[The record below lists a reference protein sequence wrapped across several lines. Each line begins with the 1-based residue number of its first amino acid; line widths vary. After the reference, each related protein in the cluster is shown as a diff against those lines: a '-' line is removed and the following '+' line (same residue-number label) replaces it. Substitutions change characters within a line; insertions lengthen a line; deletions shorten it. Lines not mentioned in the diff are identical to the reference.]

1 MKKIIYFIAIFAFT
15 ITSCTT
21 GFEEINTNPN
31 APVAVQPSLL
41 LRQVIYD
48 FGEQMSYEGFV
59 AGDLLAQH
67 RTALDFNLFDR
78 HDLKSPQ
85 LGGNPWD
92 IFYTNLRDNEIML
105 KQSRNTPA
113 FEVYEGPAL
122 ILKAYLAAGLTDLFG
137 DVPYFEAFNG
147 VDGTVTPKYD
157 LQEEIYQNTDGILD
171 NLNKGIVA
179 ITNYSGSIPLEG
191 DILFDGN
198 LEAWVRFANSLRIK
212 YLIRISG
219 KVDVSSELQTIF
231 NEGNFITTNNE
242 NATFDFTATEPNN
255 FRLARLRVGD
265 FNNFV
270 LSETMEEILTNL
282 DDDRINT
289 FFKPFSNSNSNEFSG
304 LINGIDASSTSVV
317 LADLS
322 LSGTAFRD
330 DTSTLDAN
338 FITAWET
345 NFLLAEA
352 AEKGLITADAQT
364 LYNTA
369 VTQAFEYWNT
379 ILPASYLVG
388 NANYNAAGTTPLEQ
402 IITQKWIASV
412 IQGYEGWVEYR
423 RTGFP
428 SLKNVSASLNNGVIP
443 VRMPYPAETAT
454 LNQENYKIA
463 ETATNGNS
471 LDVKVWWDE

>member
-21 GFEEINTNPN
+21 DFEEINTNPN

-443 VRMPYPAETAT
+443 VRMPYPAEAAT

>member
-21 GFEEINTNPN
+21 DFEEINTNPN

-289 FFKPFSNSNSNEFSG
+289 FFKPFSNSNSNEFNG

-388 NANYNAAGTTPLEQ
+388 KANYNAAGTTPLEQ

-443 VRMPYPAETAT
+443 VRMPYPAEAAT